1 MTKPFANLTTTDPR
15 TLAQQELAELT
26 DWQRRLGNADY
37 KFSESQWNVIFAL
50 ASPADRAEVED
61 VTEKAKY
68 ALARK
73 TIPAA
78 IEERQRFLGIAEPKE
93 AEIDELQA

>member
-1 MTKPFANLTTTDPR
+1 MNTKPFSNLSATNPR

-26 DWQRRLGNADY
+26 DWLRRLGNGDY
-37 KFSESQWNVIFAL
+37 KFNEAQWGVIFAL
-50 ASPADRAEVED
+50 ASPADRAEVDEI
-61 VTEKAKY
+61 TEKARY

-78 IEERQRFLGIAEPKE
+78 IEERQRFLGIVEPPPE
-93 AEIDELQA
+93 VTS